1 MVRLKGK
8 DDLGD
13 KAGRLSSAFSGAI
26 LTSLYKAFSAAATD
40 KTAAAAA
47 LEHFQKTASK
57 LSSNE
62 KDFNNRARPVNGRQ
76 TVLTHLRNAAQLTA
90 MRDFHA
96 AKAEL
101 EGFKEGRLIAR
112 LATQAFRSAA
122 PQKPLPP
129 SPQ

>member
-1 MVRLKGK
+1 MVRLKGR

-13 KAGRLSSAFSGAI
+13 KTGRLSSAFGSTI
-26 LTSLYKAFSAAATD
+26 LKSLYKAFSAAATD
-40 KTAAAAA
+40 KTAAATA

-57 LSSNE
+57 LSSSE
-62 KDFNNRARPVNGRQ
+62 KDFNNRARPLTGKQ
-76 TVLTHLRNAAQLTA
+76 SVLTHLRNAAQLTA

-122 PQKPLPP
+122 PQQPRPP
-129 SPQ
+129 SP